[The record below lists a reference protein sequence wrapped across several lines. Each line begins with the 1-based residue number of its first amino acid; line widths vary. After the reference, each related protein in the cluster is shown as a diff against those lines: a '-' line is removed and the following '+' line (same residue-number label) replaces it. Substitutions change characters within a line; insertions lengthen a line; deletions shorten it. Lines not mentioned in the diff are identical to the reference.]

1 MYLPVAPRTL
11 GDLVGESVKTFRTHA
26 RFIFSAF
33 FLPSTLTCTAM
44 AIGSSFATRLLGA
57 ISRMES
63 FGPALY
69 LPCAIV
75 LACVLAWA
83 AALGWSVIR
92 GSEIVRM
99 VLGKDQSLSAA
110 AKSLGSR
117 VAAVICAS
125 LLSNL
130 PAVVLAVITFLLLT
144 FCRTIIP
151 AQESPLRY
159 LSSGILY
166 GLLGVISTV
175 SIALSAIWG
184 TLYFMVVIAEGLSLK
199 DSFKR
204 SLDLAGMRLLRGGS
218 FICLLILAM
227 LLIYFV
233 IEGPLLIYFAFDE
246 VLARKAGIA
255 DHQIALWFQ
264 MIWVVI
270 DTISSIIANGVF
282 YLGMA
287 YYYNDLLL
295 RAEGADMFDRLDK
308 IKVLK

>member
-1 MYLPVAPRTL
+1 MA
-11 GDLVGESVKTFRTHA
+11 A
-26 RFIFSAF
+26 
-33 FLPSTLTCTAM
+33 
-44 AIGSSFATRLLGA
+44 AIGSSFATQLFGP
-57 ISRMES
+57 ISQMQT

-69 LPCAIV
+69 LPCAMV

-92 GSEIVRM
+92 GSEIVRL

-110 AKSLGSR
+110 AKSLRSR
-117 VAAVICAS
+117 VAVVIFAS

-130 PAVVLAVITFLLLT
+130 PAVVLAVTTFLLLT

-151 AQESPLRY
+151 TQEGPLRY

-166 GLLGVISTV
+166 GLLGAVSTV

-184 TLYFMVVIAEGLSLK
+184 TLYFMVVIAEDLSLK

-227 LLIYFV
+227 LLIYLV
-233 IEGPLLIYFAFDE
+233 IEGPFLIYLAFDE
-246 VLARKAGIA
+246 LSARKAGIA
-255 DHQIALWFQ
+255 DHQIALCLQ
-264 MIWVVI
+264 VIWTVV
-270 DTISSIIANGVF
+270 DTVCSIISNGVF

-308 IKVLK
+308 LKV